1 MASYQLSERAL
12 ADLDRLYEHGIHNFG
27 LRQADEYYDALIAR
41 FQAIVDRPLQW
52 RRVDEVGEGLRRS
65 VFGSHSIYYL
75 IDADDIA
82 IVRIL
87 GYQEL
92 GGSFDEVKK

>member
-1 MASYQLSERAL
+1 VASYRLSERAL

-75 IDADDIA
+75 IDAEDIA

-87 GYQEL
+87 GHQEL
-92 GGSFDEVKK
+92 GGSFGEAEK

>member
-1 MASYQLSERAL
+1 
-12 ADLDRLYEHGIHNFG
+12 
-27 LRQADEYYDALIAR
+27 
-41 FQAIVDRPLQW
+41 
-52 RRVDEVGEGLRRS
+52 

-87 GYQEL
+87 GHQEL
-92 GGSFDEVKK
+92 GGSFGEAEK

>member
-1 MASYQLSERAL
+1 MTGYRLSDRAL
-12 ADLDRLYEHGIHNFG
+12 ADLDQLYEHGIHNFG
-27 LRQADEYYDALIAR
+27 LRQADGYYDGLIAR
-41 FQAIVDRPLQW
+41 FQAIVDNPLQW

-92 GGSFDEVKK
+92 GGSFDKAKK

>member
-1 MASYQLSERAL
+1 MGAHCPEDLRSLPVFPPMPAL
-12 ADLDRLYEHGIHNFG
+12 TPADTL
-27 LRQADEYYDALIAR
+27 
-41 FQAIVDRPLQW
+41 VDRPLQW

-75 IDADDIA
+75 IDADEIA
-82 IVRIL
+82 IVRSL

-92 GGSFDEVKK
+92 GSSFRKAKK

>member
-75 IDADDIA
+75 IDADDIV

-87 GYQEL
+87 GHQEL
-92 GGSFDEVKK
+92 GGSFGEAEK